1 MRQKETDR
9 DNIRDRHR
17 ERQQDR
23 DRNKQKQRQKKRQI
37 ERYRKRQKER
47 MRHTERQTC
56 KMDSSDLTDFKAV
69 LCEESII
76 HNQPRPVW
84 CLDIYCCSFE
94 RKL

>member
-1 MRQKETDR
+1 
-9 DNIRDRHR
+9 
-17 ERQQDR
+17 
-23 DRNKQKQRQKKRQI
+23 
-37 ERYRKRQKER
+37 

-56 KMDSSDLTDFKAV
+56 KMDSSDQTDFKAV